1 MSPFVRKVRTA
12 SGATAVQIVA
22 KEHGVRRIVEHLG
35 SAHDEAEL
43 AVLVRAGRD
52 RITALSGQAALDLE
66 SLGAGACVAGAVVD
80 SKRCALLW
88 DALSGAY
95 ERLGLGEA
103 VGGDEGF
110 KQMAL
115 ARCVEPTSKE
125 QVPRVIGELGVRPVA
140 GRSLFRSLAR
150 CVERDWRAGIAAA
163 CLSRVTGGGDLSLCL
178 YDVTTLYFEADKE
191 DDLRRVGD
199 CQGAQGRSADHRGS
213 AGGPGRLPPA
223 DRLLGGR
230 QGRNDHHRAGRP
242 GVRALGRD
250 RAPGGRGGRRHA
262 VGRQSGGP
270 G

>member
-110 KQMAL
+110 KQMAP
-115 ARCVEPTSKE
+115 ARCVEPTG
-125 QVPRVIGELGVRPVA
+125 QVFWCGV
-140 GRSLFRSLAR
+140 
-150 CVERDWRAGIAAA
+150 
-163 CLSRVTGGGDLSLCL
+163 LS
-178 YDVTTLYFEADKE
+178 
-191 DDLRRVGD
+191 
-199 CQGAQGRSADHRGS
+199 
-213 AGGPGRLPPA
+213 
-223 DRLLGGR
+223 
-230 QGRNDHHRAGRP
+230 
-242 GVRALGRD
+242 VRW
-250 RAPGGRGGRRHA
+250 
-262 VGRQSGGP
+262 
-270 G
+270 

>member
-88 DALSGAY
+88 AARSGAY
-95 ERLGLGEA
+95 ARLGLGVA

-110 KQMAL
+110 KQIAL
-115 ARCVEPTSKE
+115 ARSVELDE
-125 QVPRVIGELGVRPVA
+125 VEA
-140 GRSLFRSLAR
+140 GLA
-150 CVERDWRAGIAAA
+150 
-163 CLSRVTGGGDLSLCL
+163 
-178 YDVTTLYFEADKE
+178 
-191 DDLRRVGD
+191 RRVGED
-199 CQGAQGRSADHRGS
+199 VADVDAIG
-213 AGGPGRLPPA
+213 LPT
-223 DRLLGGR
+223 RF
-230 QGRNDHHRAGRP
+230 
-242 GVRALGRD
+242 
-250 RAPGGRGGRRHA
+250 HA
-262 VGRQSGGP
+262 AAERVIA
-270 G
+270 

>member
-1 MSPFVRKVRTA
+1 M
-12 SGATAVQIVA
+12 QIVA
-22 KEHGVRRIVEHLG
+22 EEHGVRRIVEHLG
-35 SAHDEAEL
+35 SAHDEAEP

-52 RITALSGQAALDLE
+52 RITALSGRAALDLE

-140 GRSLFRSLAR
+140 RRSLFRSLAR

-178 YDVTTLYFEADKE
+178 QA
-191 DDLRRVGD
+191 
-199 CQGAQGRSADHRGS
+199 
-213 AGGPGRLPPA
+213 
-223 DRLLGGR
+223 
-230 QGRNDHHRAGRP
+230 
-242 GVRALGRD
+242 
-250 RAPGGRGGRRHA
+250 
-262 VGRQSGGP
+262 
-270 G
+270 

>member
-178 YDVTTLYFEADKE
+178 QA
-191 DDLRRVGD
+191 
-199 CQGAQGRSADHRGS
+199 
-213 AGGPGRLPPA
+213 
-223 DRLLGGR
+223 
-230 QGRNDHHRAGRP
+230 
-242 GVRALGRD
+242 
-250 RAPGGRGGRRHA
+250 
-262 VGRQSGGP
+262 
-270 G
+270 

>member
-103 VGGDEGF
+103 VGSS
-110 KQMAL
+110 
-115 ARCVEPTSKE
+115 R
-125 QVPRVIGELGVRPVA
+125 
-140 GRSLFRSLAR
+140 
-150 CVERDWRAGIAAA
+150 WRWPAA
-163 CLSRVTGGGDLSLCL
+163 SS
-178 YDVTTLYFEADKE
+178 
-191 DDLRRVGD
+191 
-199 CQGAQGRSADHRGS
+199 
-213 AGGPGRLPPA
+213 PPA
-223 DRLLGGR
+223 RSR
-230 QGRNDHHRAGRP
+230 SPA
-242 GVRALGRD
+242 
-250 RAPGGRGGRRHA
+250 
-262 VGRQSGGP
+262 
-270 G
+270 

>member
-1 MSPFVRKVRTA
+1 M
-12 SGATAVQIVA
+12 QIVA

-115 ARCVEPTSKE
+115 ARCVEPTPQKK
-125 QVPRVIGELGVRPVA
+125 QA
-140 GRSLFRSLAR
+140 
-150 CVERDWRAGIAAA
+150 
-163 CLSRVTGGGDLSLCL
+163 
-178 YDVTTLYFEADKE
+178 
-191 DDLRRVGD
+191 LRLR
-199 CQGAQGRSADHRGS
+199 
-213 AGGPGRLPPA
+213 
-223 DRLLGGR
+223 
-230 QGRNDHHRAGRP
+230 
-242 GVRALGRD
+242 
-250 RAPGGRGGRRHA
+250 
-262 VGRQSGGP
+262 
-270 G
+270 